1 MFKYN
6 LKFAW
11 RNLLKDRQFTLL
23 NLIGLST
30 GLACT
35 LMIYMWVTDE
45 MSFDKFHEKDS
56 QIYTLMESRRFPGK
70 VDISDES
77 SGILG
82 ETIAREFPE
91 VEYAAAEAPA
101 NWFQKFTLTVG
112 DKNIKGSGQYVGKDY
127 FNIFSFKLLDGNKNN
142 VLRDKHS
149 IVISEDLARKLF
161 GTTEHLIG
169 KGIQVEHDSTFFVS
183 GVFERIPEQSSEQFD
198 FVQPFEHYKDLQN
211 WVSSWDNMGPH
222 NFVLLKKGTDINLFN
237 KKIAPVISRNCT
249 DTFRTAYAYKFS
261 DNYLNNSFIHGNR
274 TGGKIEYVR
283 MFSLIAIF
291 ILMIACINFMNLS
304 TAKASRRL
312 KEVGIKKVIGANRR
326 QLIFQYIGESLVMGY
341 LALIVAVGLV
351 ALLLPEFNLLTGKHM
366 SLIPDVNL
374 VIAAFCIAGFTGL
387 IAGSYPALYLSGFK
401 PVEILK
407 GKLISSIGEVWVR
420 RGLVIFQFSLSVL
433 FIVAVG
439 VVYQQMKLIHNI
451 NLGFNKD
458 NVIRFNAE
466 GKVVGHEESFLAGL
480 KNIPG
485 VVNASGTYHSIIGKS
500 FGVNNLEW
508 EGKNPKDNNYIEC
521 MQSGYDFIPTMGM
534 EMQSGRNF
542 ARNYYDTLSMIL
554 NESAV
559 QLMGLKNPVGAN
571 IKWYGQKFQVIGVV
585 KNFHF
590 ESLHEPIRPLFF
602 TLADQAWNGWY
613 RTIVRIAS
621 GREKETIDR
630 IEKYYATFNPGFKL
644 DYVFLDEVFQKQYA
658 SENQMAVLSRY
669 FAGLTIL
676 ISCLGLFGL
685 AAFTAQRR
693 RKEIGIRKVLGA
705 SEGKIVGMLSKEFIQ
720 LVGISI
726 VIASPIAWIV
736 MSNWLS
742 GFSYRTEINGW
753 LFVFSGG
760 VALLIALITVSLQA
774 VRAAVSNPVTSL
786 RSE

>member
-1 MFKYN
+1 M
-6 LKFAW
+6 
-11 RNLLKDRQFTLL
+11 KDRQFTLL

-35 LMIYMWVTDE
+35 LLIYMWVSDE
-45 MSFDKFHEKDS
+45 LSFDKFHEKDG
-56 QIYTLMESRRFPGK
+56 QIYQLMESRRFPGK

-77 SGILG
+77 SGVLA

-91 VEYAAAEAPA
+91 VEYGAAEAPA

-127 FNIFSFKLLDGNKNN
+127 FNIFSFKLLDGNKNT
-142 VLRDKHS
+142 VLSDKHS

-161 GTTEHLIG
+161 GTTENLIG

-183 GVFERIPEQSSEQFD
+183 GVFELIPENSSEQFD
-198 FVQPFEHYKDLQN
+198 FVQSFEYYKDIQN
-211 WVSSWDNMGPH
+211 WVKSWDNMGPH

-237 KKIAPVISRNCT
+237 KKIAPVISKNCA

-261 DNYLNNSFIHGNR
+261 DNYLHNSFIHGNR
-274 TGGKIEYVR
+274 TGGKIAYVK

-291 ILMIACINFMNLS
+291 ILVIACINFMNLS

-312 KEVGIKKVIGANRR
+312 KEVGIKKVIGAGRR

-351 ALLLPEFNLLTGKHM
+351 ACLLPEFNQLTGKHM
-366 SLIPDVNL
+366 SLMPDLKL
-374 VIAAFCIAGFTGL
+374 VLGALCIAGFTGL

-407 GKLISSIGEVWVR
+407 GKMISSIEEVWVR
-420 RGLVIFQFSLSVL
+420 RGLVVFQFSLSVL

-451 NLGFNKD
+451 DLGFNKD

-508 EGKNPKDNNYIEC
+508 DGKNPKDNNYIEC

-534 EMQSGRNF
+534 EIISGRNF
-542 ARNYYDTLSMIL
+542 FKGHNDSTKMIL

-571 IKWYGQKFQVIGVV
+571 LKWYGQQFQVIGVV

-590 ESLHEPIRPLFF
+590 ESLHETIRPLFL
-602 TLADQAWNGWY
+602 TLANEAGNGWY
-613 RTIVRIAS
+613 RTIVRIAA
-621 GREKETIDR
+621 GNEKETLDR
-630 IEKYYATFNPGFKL
+630 IENYYASFNPGFKL

-658 SENQMAVLSRY
+658 SENQMAVLSKY

-705 SEGKIVGMLSKEFIQ
+705 SEGKIMGMLSKEFVQ

-726 VIASPIAWIV
+726 IIASPISWIV
-736 MSNWLS
+736 MNNWLS
-742 GFSYRTEINGW
+742 DFSYRTEISIW

-760 VALLIALITVSLQA
+760 LALLIALVTVSLQA
-774 VRAAVSNPVTSL
+774 IRAAVSNPTKSL

>member
-1 MFKYN
+1 M
-6 LKFAW
+6 
-11 RNLLKDRQFTLL
+11 KDRQFTLL

-35 LMIYMWVTDE
+35 LLIYMWVSDE
-45 MSFDKFHEKDS
+45 LSFDKFHEKND
-56 QIYTLMESRRFPGK
+56 QIYQLMESRRFPGK

-77 SGILG
+77 SGLLG

-101 NWFQKFTLTVG
+101 SWFQKFTLTVG
-112 DKNIKGSGQYVGKDY
+112 DKNIKGAGQYVGKDY
-127 FNIFSFKLLDGNKNN
+127 FNIFSFKLLDGNKNT

-183 GVFERIPEQSSEQFD
+183 GVFERIPEHSSEQFD
-198 FVQPFEHYKDLQN
+198 FVQPFDYYKDLQN
-211 WVSSWDNMGPH
+211 WVGTWDNMGPH
-222 NFVLLKKGTDINLFN
+222 NFILLKKGTDINLFN
-237 KKIAPVISRNCT
+237 KKIASVISRHCT

-261 DNYLNNSFIHGNR
+261 DNYLHNSFIHGNR

-291 ILMIACINFMNLS
+291 ILVIACINFMNLS
-304 TAKASRRL
+304 TAKASKRL

-326 QLIFQYIGESLVMGY
+326 QLIFQYIGESLVISF
-341 LALIVAVGLV
+341 LALLVAVGLV
-351 ALLLPEFNLLTGKHM
+351 ALMLPEFNQLTGKQM
-366 SLIPDVNL
+366 SLMPDINMV
-374 VIAAFCIAGFTGL
+374 AAALCIAGFTGL
-387 IAGSYPALYLSGFK
+387 IAGSYPALYLSGFR

-407 GKLISSIGEVWVR
+407 GKLISSVGEVWIR
-420 RGLVIFQFSLSVL
+420 RGLVVFQFSLSVL

-439 VVYQQMKLIHNI
+439 VVYQQMKLVHNI
-451 NLGFNKD
+451 NLGFSKD
-458 NVIRFNAE
+458 NVIRFGAE
-466 GKVVGHEESFLAGL
+466 GRVLGHEESFLAGL

-485 VVNASGTYHSIIGKS
+485 VVNASGTFHNIIGKS

-521 MQSGYDFIPTMGM
+521 MQAGYDLIPTMGM

-542 ARNYYDTLSMIL
+542 SKGYSDSLKMIL

-559 QLMGLKNPVGAN
+559 HLMGLKNPIGAN
-571 IKWYGQKFQVIGVV
+571 LKWYGDKYQVIGVV

-590 ESLHEPIRPLFF
+590 ESLHEPIRPLFL
-602 TLADQAWNGWY
+602 TLANEAWNGYY
-613 RTIVRIAS
+613 RTVVRIAV
-621 GREKETIDR
+621 GREKETLDR
-630 IEKYYATFNPGFKL
+630 IEKYYAAFNPGFKL
-644 DYVFLDEVFQKQYA
+644 EYVFLDEVYQKQYA
-658 SENQMAVLSRY
+658 SENQMAVLSKY

-693 RKEIGIRKVLGA
+693 RKEIGVRKVLGA
-705 SEGKIVGMLSKEFIQ
+705 SEGNIVGMLSKEFVQ
-720 LVGISI
+720 LVSVSI
-726 VIASPIAWIV
+726 IIASPVAWLV
-736 MSNWLS
+736 MNNWLN
-742 GFSYRTEINGW
+742 GFSYRTGISVW
-753 LFVFSGG
+753 LFVLSGAI
-760 VALLIALITVSLQA
+760 ALLIALGTVSVQA
-774 VRAAVSNPVTSL
+774 IRAAVSNPVNSL

>member
-1 MFKYN
+1 M
-6 LKFAW
+6 
-11 RNLLKDRQFTLL
+11 
-23 NLIGLST
+23 
-30 GLACT
+30 
-35 LMIYMWVTDE
+35 
-45 MSFDKFHEKDS
+45 
-56 QIYTLMESRRFPGK
+56 
-70 VDISDES
+70 
-77 SGILG
+77 
-82 ETIAREFPE
+82 
-91 VEYAAAEAPA
+91 
-101 NWFQKFTLTVG
+101 
-112 DKNIKGSGQYVGKDY
+112 
-127 FNIFSFKLLDGNKNN
+127 
-142 VLRDKHS
+142 
-149 IVISEDLARKLF
+149 
-161 GTTEHLIG
+161 
-169 KGIQVEHDSTFFVS
+169 
-183 GVFERIPEQSSEQFD
+183 
-198 FVQPFEHYKDLQN
+198 
-211 WVSSWDNMGPH
+211 
-222 NFVLLKKGTDINLFN
+222 
-237 KKIAPVISRNCT
+237 
-249 DTFRTAYAYKFS
+249 
-261 DNYLNNSFIHGNR
+261 
-274 TGGKIEYVR
+274 
-283 MFSLIAIF
+283 
-291 ILMIACINFMNLS
+291 
-304 TAKASRRL
+304 
-312 KEVGIKKVIGANRR
+312 
-326 QLIFQYIGESLVMGY
+326 SLV
-341 LALIVAVGLV
+341 
-351 ALLLPEFNLLTGKHM
+351 
-366 SLIPDVNL
+366 PDVNL
-374 VIAAFCIAGFTGL
+374 IVAALCIAGFTGL

-407 GKLISSIGEVWVR
+407 GKLISSIGEIWVR
-420 RGLVIFQFSLSVL
+420 RGLVVFQFSLSVL

-466 GKVVGHEESFLAGL
+466 GRVVGHEASFLTGL

-500 FGVNNLEW
+500 FGVNNLDW

-542 ARNYYDTLSMIL
+542 ARSYHDTLSMIL

-571 IKWYGQKFQVIGVV
+571 VKWYGQKFQVIGVV

-602 TLADQAWNGWY
+602 ALADEAYNGWY
-613 RTIVRIAS
+613 RTIVRIAA
-621 GREKETIDR
+621 GREKETLDR
-630 IEKYYATFNPGFKL
+630 IEKYYASFNPGFKL

-705 SEGKIVGMLSKEFIQ
+705 SEGKIVGMLSREFIQ
-720 LVGISI
+720 LVGIAI

-736 MSNWLS
+736 MNNWLS
-742 GFSYRTEINGW
+742 GFSYRAEISGW

-760 VALLIALITVSLQA
+760 IALLIALITVSLQA

>member
-23 NLIGLST
+23 NLVGLST

-35 LMIYMWVTDE
+35 LLIYMWVSDE
-45 MSFDKFHEKDS
+45 LSFDKFHEKND
-56 QIYTLMESRRFPGK
+56 QIYQLMESRRFLGR

-77 SGILG
+77 SGLLG

-101 NWFQKFTLTVG
+101 NWFQKFTLTAG
-112 DKNIKGSGQYVGKDY
+112 DKNIKGVGQYVGKDY
-127 FNIFSFKLLDGNKNN
+127 FNIFSYRLLDGNKST
-142 VLRDKHS
+142 VLSDKHS

-161 GTTEHLIG
+161 GTTENLIG
-169 KGIQVEHDSTFFVS
+169 RGIQIEHDSTFFVS
-183 GVFERIPEQSSEQFD
+183 GVFERIPENSSEQFD
-198 FVQPFEHYKDLQN
+198 FVQPFDYYKDLQN
-211 WVSSWDNMGPH
+211 WVGTWVNMGPH
-222 NFVLLKKGTDINLFN
+222 NFILLKKGTDIDLFN
-237 KKIAPVISRNCT
+237 KKIATVITRHCE

-261 DNYLNNSFIHGNR
+261 DNYLHNSFVHGNR

-291 ILMIACINFMNLS
+291 ILVIACINFMNLS

-312 KEVGIKKVIGANRR
+312 KEVGIKKVIGAGRR
-326 QLIFQYIGESLVMGY
+326 QLIFQYLGESLVMSF
-341 LALIVAVGLV
+341 LALLVAVGIV
-351 ALLLPEFNLLTGKHM
+351 ALLLPEFNKLTGKHM
-366 SLIPDVNL
+366 SLIPDIKL
-374 VIAAFCIAGFTGL
+374 VLAAIGIAGFTGL
-387 IAGSYPALYLSGFK
+387 IAGSYPALYLSGFR

-407 GKLISSIGEVWVR
+407 GKLISSIGEIWVR
-420 RGLVIFQFSLSVL
+420 RGLVVFQFSLSVL

-439 VVYQQMKLIHNI
+439 VVYQQMKLINNI
-451 NLGFNKD
+451 DLGFNKD
-458 NVIRFNAE
+458 NVLRINVE
-466 GKVVGHEESFLAGL
+466 GKVIRHEESFLTGL
-480 KNIPG
+480 KCIPG
-485 VVNASGTYHSIIGKS
+485 VVNASGTYHNIIGKN

-508 EGKNPKDNNYIEC
+508 DGKNPKDNNFIEC

-542 ARNYYDTLSMIL
+542 SRGYSDSLKMIL

-559 QLMGLKNPVGAN
+559 QLMGLKNPIGAN
-571 IKWYGQKFQVIGVV
+571 IKWYGDTYQVIGVV

-602 TLADQAWNGWY
+602 TLANEAWNGWY
-613 RTIVRIAS
+613 RTIVRIAA
-621 GREKETIDR
+621 GREKETLDR
-630 IEKYYATFNPGFKL
+630 IEKYYAIFNPGFKL
-644 DYVFLDEVFQKQYA
+644 DYVFLDEMYQKQYA
-658 SENQMAVLSRY
+658 SENQMAILSKY

-693 RKEIGIRKVLGA
+693 RKEIGVRKVLGA
-705 SEGKIVGMLSKEFIQ
+705 SEGNIVGMLSKEFVQ
-720 LVGISI
+720 LVSIAI
-726 VIASPIAWIV
+726 VIASPVAWLV
-736 MSNWLS
+736 MNNWLN
-742 GFSYRTEINGW
+742 GFSYRTSISWW
-753 LFVFSGG
+753 LFVLSGG
-760 VALLIALITVSLQA
+760 IALLIALGTVSLQA
-774 VRAAVSNPVTSL
+774 IRAAVSNPVNSL

>member
-11 RNLLKDRQFTLL
+11 RNLVKDRQFTLL

-35 LMIYMWVTDE
+35 LLIYMWVSDE
-45 MSFDKFHEKDS
+45 LSFDKFHEKDS
-56 QIYTLMESRRFPGK
+56 QIYQLMESRRFPGK

-77 SGILG
+77 SGVLG

-127 FNIFSFKLLDGNKNN
+127 FNIFSFKLLDGNKNS
-142 VLRDKHS
+142 VLSDKHS

-169 KGIQVEHDSTFFVS
+169 KGIQVDHDSTFFVS
-183 GVFERIPEQSSEQFD
+183 GVFQRIPEHSSEQFD
-198 FVQPFEHYKDLQN
+198 FVRSFEYYKDIES
-211 WVSSWDNMGPH
+211 WVKSWDNMGPH

-261 DNYLNNSFIHGNR
+261 DNYLHNSFIHGNR

-312 KEVGIKKVIGANRR
+312 KEVGIKKVIGAGRR
-326 QLIFQYIGESLVMGY
+326 QLILQYIGESLVMGY
-341 LALIVAVGLV
+341 IALIVAVGVV
-351 ALLLPEFNLLTGKHM
+351 ALLLPEFNQLTDKHM
-366 SLIPDVNL
+366 SLMPDTRL
-374 VIAAFCIAGFTGL
+374 VLAAFCIAGFTGL
-387 IAGSYPALYLSGFK
+387 VAGSYPALYLSGFK

-407 GKLISSIGEVWVR
+407 GKLISSIGEIWVR
-420 RGLVIFQFSLSVL
+420 RGLVVFQFSLSVL

-439 VVYQQMKLIHNI
+439 VVYEQMKLIHNI
-451 NLGFNKD
+451 SLGFNKD

-466 GKVVGHEESFLAGL
+466 GRVLGHEESFLTGL

-485 VVNASGTYHSIIGKS
+485 VINASGTYHSIIGKS

-542 ARNYYDTLSMIL
+542 SRTFYDTASMIL

-571 IKWYGQKFQVIGVV
+571 LKWYGQKFHVIGVV

-590 ESLHEPIRPLFF
+590 ESLHEPIRPLFL

-613 RTIVRIAS
+613 RTIVRIAA
-621 GREKETIDR
+621 GGEKETLDR

-658 SENQMAVLSRY
+658 SENQMAVLSKY

-705 SEGKIVGMLSKEFIQ
+705 SERKIVGMLSKEFIQ

-736 MSNWLS
+736 MNNWLS
-742 GFSYRTEINGW
+742 GFSYRTEISGW
-753 LFVFSGG
+753 LFVLSGG
-760 VALLIALITVSLQA
+760 IALLIALITVSLQA
-774 VRAAVSNPVTSL
+774 VRAAVSNPVISL

>member
-1 MFKYN
+1 
-6 LKFAW
+6 
-11 RNLLKDRQFTLL
+11 
-23 NLIGLST
+23 
-30 GLACT
+30 
-35 LMIYMWVTDE
+35 
-45 MSFDKFHEKDS
+45 
-56 QIYTLMESRRFPGK
+56 MESRRFPGK

-77 SGILG
+77 SGVLG

-127 FNIFSFKLLDGNKNN
+127 FNIFSFKLLDGNKNT
-142 VLRDKHS
+142 VLSDKHS

-183 GVFERIPEQSSEQFD
+183 GVFERIPEHSSEQFD
-198 FVQPFEHYKDLQN
+198 FVQSFEYYKDLQN
-211 WVSSWDNMGPH
+211 WVASWDNMGPH
-222 NFVLLKKGTDINLFN
+222 NFIVLKKGTDIDLFN
-237 KKIAPVISRNCT
+237 KKIASVISRHCT
-249 DTFRTAYAYKFS
+249 DTFRTAYVYKFS
-261 DNYLNNSFIHGNR
+261 DNYLHNSFIHGNR

-312 KEVGIKKVIGANRR
+312 KEVGIKKVIGAGRR

-341 LALIVAVGLV
+341 LALFVAVGLV
-351 ALLLPEFNLLTGKHM
+351 ACLLPEFNHLTGKHM
-366 SLIPDVNL
+366 SLMPDVNL
-374 VIAAFCIAGFTGL
+374 VIAALCIAGFTGL

-407 GKLISSIGEVWVR
+407 GKLISSIGEIWVR
-420 RGLVIFQFSLSVL
+420 RGLVVFQFSLSVL

-466 GKVVGHEESFLAGL
+466 GRVVGHEESFLAGL

-542 ARNYYDTLSMIL
+542 ARSYHDTLSMIL
-554 NESAV
+554 NESSV

-613 RTIVRIAS
+613 RTIVRIAA
-621 GREKETIDR
+621 GREKETLDR
-630 IEKYYATFNPGFKL
+630 IEKYYASFNPGFKL

-726 VIASPIAWIV
+726 VIASPVAWIV
-736 MSNWLS
+736 MNNWLS
-742 GFSYRTEINGW
+742 GFSYRTEISGW

-760 VALLIALITVSLQA
+760 IALLIALITVSLQA
-774 VRAAVSNPVTSL
+774 IRAAVSNPVKSL

>member
-1 MFKYN
+1 LFKYN

-30 GLACT
+30 GMACT

-45 MSFDKFHEKDS
+45 LSFDKFHEKDN
-56 QIYTLMESRRFPGK
+56 QIYQLMESRRFPGK

-77 SGILG
+77 SGVLG

-112 DKNIKGSGQYVGKDY
+112 DKNIKGTGQYVGKDY
-127 FNIFSFKLLDGNKNN
+127 FNIFSFKLLDGNKNS
-142 VLRDKHS
+142 VLSDKHS

-169 KGIQVEHDSTFFVS
+169 KGIQLEHDSTFFVS
-183 GVFERIPEQSSEQFD
+183 GVFERIPEHSSEQFD
-198 FVQPFEHYKDLQN
+198 FVQSFEYYKDIQS
-211 WVSSWDNMGPH
+211 WVKSWDNMGPH
-222 NFVLLKKGTDINLFN
+222 NFIVLKKGTDIDLFN

-249 DTFRTAYAYKFS
+249 DTFRTAYVYKFS
-261 DNYLNNSFIHGNR
+261 DNYLHNSFIHGNR
-274 TGGKIEYVR
+274 KGGKIEYVR

-312 KEVGIKKVIGANRR
+312 KEVGIKKVIGAGRR
-326 QLIFQYIGESLVMGY
+326 QLIFQYIGESLVMAY
-341 LALIVAVGLV
+341 IALIVAVGLV
-351 ALLLPEFNLLTGKHM
+351 ACLLPEFNLLTGKHM
-366 SLIPDVNL
+366 SLIPDVKL
-374 VIAAFCIAGFTGL
+374 IIAALCIAGFTGL
-387 IAGSYPALYLSGFK
+387 VAGSYPALYLSGFK

-407 GKLISSIGEVWVR
+407 GKLMSSIGEIWIR
-420 RGLVIFQFSLSVL
+420 RGLVVFQFSLSVL

-451 NLGFNKD
+451 GLGFNKD

-466 GKVVGHEESFLAGL
+466 GRVVGHEESFLAGL

-542 ARNYYDTLSMIL
+542 ARSYHDTLSMIL
-554 NESAV
+554 NESSV

-571 IKWYGQKFQVIGVV
+571 IKWYGQKFQVVGVV

-602 TLADQAWNGWY
+602 TLADEAYNGWY
-613 RTIVRIAS
+613 RTIVRIAG
-621 GREKETIDR
+621 GREKETLDR
-630 IEKYYATFNPGFKL
+630 IEKYYANFNPGFKL

-736 MSNWLS
+736 MNNWLS
-742 GFSYRTEINGW
+742 GFSYRTEISGW

-760 VALLIALITVSLQA
+760 IALLIALITVSLQA
-774 VRAAVSNPVTSL
+774 VRAAMSNPVTSL

>member
-1 MFKYN
+1 VFKYN

-35 LMIYMWVTDE
+35 LLIYMWVSDE
-45 MSFDKFHEKDS
+45 LSFDKFHEKNS
-56 QIYTLMESRRFPGK
+56 QIYQLMESRRFPGK

-77 SGILG
+77 SGILA

-91 VEYAAAEAPA
+91 VEYGAAEAPA

-127 FNIFSFKLLDGNKNN
+127 FNIFSFKLLDGNKNT
-142 VLRDKHS
+142 VLSDKHS

-161 GTTEHLIG
+161 GTTENLIG

-183 GVFERIPEQSSEQFD
+183 GVFERIPENSSEQFD
-198 FVQPFEHYKDLQN
+198 FVQSFEYYKDTN
-211 WVSSWDNMGPH
+211 GWVKSWDNMGPH
-222 NFVLLKKGTDINLFN
+222 NFIVLKKGTDINLFN
-237 KKIAPVISRNCT
+237 KKITPVISRNCK

-261 DNYLNNSFIHGNR
+261 DNYLHNSFIHGNR

-291 ILMIACINFMNLS
+291 ILVIACINFMNLS

-312 KEVGIKKVIGANRR
+312 KEVGIKKVIGAGRR

-351 ALLLPEFNLLTGKHM
+351 ACLLPEFNQLTGKHM
-366 SLIPDVNL
+366 SLKPDLNL

-407 GKLISSIGEVWVR
+407 GKMISSIGEVWVR
-420 RGLVIFQFSLSVL
+420 RGLVVFKFSLSFH
-433 FIVAVG
+433 FIVEVG

-451 NLGFNKD
+451 DLGFNKD
-458 NVIRFNAE
+458 HVIRFNAE
-466 GKVVGHEESFLAGL
+466 GRVVGHEESFLAGL
-480 KNIPG
+480 KNVPG

-508 EGKNPKDNNYIEC
+508 DGKNPKDNNYIEC

-534 EMQSGRNF
+534 EMKLGRNF
-542 ARNYYDTLSMIL
+542 FKGHNDSTKMIL

-559 QLMGLKNPVGAN
+559 QLMELKNPVGAN
-571 IKWYGQKFQVIGVV
+571 LKWYGQQFQVIGVV

-590 ESLHEPIRPLFF
+590 ESLHETIRPLFL
-602 TLADQAWNGWY
+602 TLANEAESGWY
-613 RTIVRIAS
+613 RTIVRIAA
-621 GREKETIDR
+621 GNEKETLDR

-658 SENQMAVLSRY
+658 SENQMAVLSKY

-720 LVGISI
+720 LVCISI
-726 VIASPIAWIV
+726 LIASPIAWIV
-736 MSNWLS
+736 MNNWLS
-742 GFSYRTEINGW
+742 DFSYRTEISGW

-760 VALLIALITVSLQA
+760 IALLIALITVSLQA
-774 VRAAVSNPVTSL
+774 IRAAISNPVTSL

>member
-35 LMIYMWVTDE
+35 LLIYMWVSDE
-45 MSFDKFHEKDS
+45 LSFDKFHEKDS
-56 QIYTLMESRRFPGK
+56 QIYQLMESRRFPGK

-77 SGILG
+77 SGVLA

-91 VEYAAAEAPA
+91 VEYGAAEAPA

-127 FNIFSFKLLDGNKNN
+127 FNIFSFKLLDGNKNT
-142 VLRDKHS
+142 VLSDKHS

-161 GTTEHLIG
+161 GTTENLIG

-183 GVFERIPEQSSEQFD
+183 GVFERIPENSSEQFD
-198 FVQPFEHYKDLQN
+198 FVQSFEYYKDTN
-211 WVSSWDNMGPH
+211 GWVKSWDNMGPH
-222 NFVLLKKGTDINLFN
+222 NFIVLKKGTDIDHFN
-237 KKIAPVISRNCT
+237 KKIAPVISRNCK

-261 DNYLNNSFIHGNR
+261 DNYLHNSFIHGNR

-291 ILMIACINFMNLS
+291 ILVIACINFMNLS

-312 KEVGIKKVIGANRR
+312 KEVGIKKVIGAGRR

-341 LALIVAVGLV
+341 IALVVAVGLV
-351 ALLLPEFNLLTGKHM
+351 AILLPQFNQLTGKHM
-366 SLIPDVNL
+366 SLISDVKV
-374 VIAAFCIAGFTGL
+374 VIAALCIAGVTGL
-387 IAGSYPALYLSGFK
+387 VAGSYPALYLSGFK

-407 GKLISSIGEVWVR
+407 GKLISSIGEIWVR
-420 RGLVIFQFSLSVL
+420 RGLVVFQFSLSVL
-433 FIVAVG
+433 FIVAVS

-451 NLGFNKD
+451 DLGFNKD
-458 NVIRFNAE
+458 NVIRINAE
-466 GKVVGHEESFLAGL
+466 GKVVGHEELFLTGL

-485 VVNASGTYHSIIGKS
+485 VINASGTYHNIIGKN

-534 EMQSGRNF
+534 EMKSGRNF
-542 ARNYYDTLSMIL
+542 SRTYHDTTKMIL
-554 NESAV
+554 NESSV

-571 IKWYGQKFQVIGVV
+571 LKWYGQQFQVVGVV

-602 TLADQAWNGWY
+602 VLADEAYNGWY
-613 RTIVRIAS
+613 RTIVRIAA
-621 GREKETIDR
+621 GREKETLDR
-630 IEKYYATFNPGFKL
+630 IEKYYASFNPGFKL

-658 SENQMAVLSRY
+658 SENQMAVLSKY

-705 SEGKIVGMLSKEFIQ
+705 SEGKIVGMLSKEFMQ

-726 VIASPIAWIV
+726 VIASPIAWMV
-736 MSNWLS
+736 MNNWLG
-742 GFSYRTEINGW
+742 GFSYRTEISIW

-760 VALLIALITVSLQA
+760 VALLIALVTVSLQA
-774 VRAAVSNPVTSL
+774 IRAAVSNPVKSL

>member
-30 GLACT
+30 GLTCT

-45 MSFDKFHEKDS
+45 MSFDKFHEKDG
-56 QIYTLMESRRFPGK
+56 QIYSLMESRRFPGK

-77 SGILG
+77 SGVLG

-112 DKNIKGSGQYVGKDY
+112 NKNIKGSGQYVGKDY
-127 FNIFSFKLLDGNKNN
+127 FNIFSFKLLDGNKNT
-142 VLRDKHS
+142 VLSDKHS

-169 KGIQVEHDSTFFVS
+169 KGIQLEHDSTFFVS
-183 GVFERIPEQSSEQFD
+183 GVFERIPEHSSEQFD
-198 FVQPFEHYKDLQN
+198 FVQSFEYYKDIQG
-211 WVSSWDNMGPH
+211 WVKSWDNMGPH
-222 NFVLLKKGTDINLFN
+222 NFIVLKKGTDINLFN

-261 DNYLNNSFIHGNR
+261 DNYLHNSFIHGNR

-312 KEVGIKKVIGANRR
+312 KEVGIKKVIGAGRR

-341 LALIVAVGLV
+341 LALFVAVGLV
-351 ALLLPEFNLLTGKHM
+351 ACLLPEFNRLTGKHM
-366 SLIPDVNL
+366 SLVPDVNL
-374 VIAAFCIAGFTGL
+374 VTASLCIAGFTGL

-407 GKLISSIGEVWVR
+407 GKLMSSIGEIWVR
-420 RGLVIFQFSLSVL
+420 RGLVVFQFSLSVL

-451 NLGFNKD
+451 GLGFNKD

-466 GKVVGHEESFLAGL
+466 GRVVGS
-480 KNIPG
+480 
-485 VVNASGTYHSIIGKS
+485 
-500 FGVNNLEW
+500 
-508 EGKNPKDNNYIEC
+508 
-521 MQSGYDFIPTMGM
+521 
-534 EMQSGRNF
+534 
-542 ARNYYDTLSMIL
+542 
-554 NESAV
+554 
-559 QLMGLKNPVGAN
+559 
-571 IKWYGQKFQVIGVV
+571 
-585 KNFHF
+585 
-590 ESLHEPIRPLFF
+590 
-602 TLADQAWNGWY
+602 
-613 RTIVRIAS
+613 
-621 GREKETIDR
+621 
-630 IEKYYATFNPGFKL
+630 
-644 DYVFLDEVFQKQYA
+644 
-658 SENQMAVLSRY
+658 
-669 FAGLTIL
+669 
-676 ISCLGLFGL
+676 
-685 AAFTAQRR
+685 
-693 RKEIGIRKVLGA
+693 
-705 SEGKIVGMLSKEFIQ
+705 
-720 LVGISI
+720 
-726 VIASPIAWIV
+726 
-736 MSNWLS
+736 
-742 GFSYRTEINGW
+742 
-753 LFVFSGG
+753 
-760 VALLIALITVSLQA
+760 
-774 VRAAVSNPVTSL
+774 
-786 RSE
+786 

>member
-11 RNLLKDRQFTLL
+11 RNLLKDPQFTLL

-56 QIYTLMESRRFPGK
+56 QIYSLMESRRFPGK

-77 SGILG
+77 SGLLG

-112 DKNIKGSGQYVGKDY
+112 DKNIKGSGQYVGNDY
-127 FNIFSFKLLDGNKNN
+127 FNIFSFKLLDGNKNT
-142 VLRDKHS
+142 VLKDKHS

-169 KGIQVEHDSTFFVS
+169 KGIQLEHDSTFFVS
-183 GVFERIPEQSSEQFD
+183 GVFERIPEHSSEQFD

-211 WVSSWDNMGPH
+211 WVGSWTNMGPH

-261 DNYLNNSFIHGNR
+261 DNYLHNSFIHGNR
-274 TGGKIEYVR
+274 TGGRIEYVR

-291 ILMIACINFMNLS
+291 ILLIACINFMNLS

-312 KEVGIKKVIGANRR
+312 KEVGIKKVIGAGRR
-326 QLIFQYIGESLVMGY
+326 QLILQYLGESLVMGY

-351 ALLLPEFNLLTGKHM
+351 ALLLPEFNQLTGKHM
-366 SLIPDVNL
+366 PLMPDVNL
-374 VIAAFCIAGFTGL
+374 VLAAFCITGFTGL
-387 IAGSYPALYLSGFK
+387 IAGSYPALYLSGFM
-401 PVEILK
+401 PIEILK
-407 GKLISSIGEVWVR
+407 GKLISSMGEVWVR

-466 GKVVGHEESFLAGL
+466 GRVLGNEESFLTGL

-521 MQSGYDFIPTMGM
+521 MQSGFDFIPTMGM
-534 EMQSGRNF
+534 EMQTGRNF
-542 ARNYYDTLSMIL
+542 SRTYYDTLSMIL

-613 RTIVRIAS
+613 RTIVRITA
-621 GREKETIDR
+621 GREKETLDG
-630 IEKYYATFNPGFKL
+630 IEKYYTTFNPGFKL

-658 SENQMAVLSRY
+658 SENQMAVLSKY

-726 VIASPIAWIV
+726 VIASPVAWIV
-736 MSNWLS
+736 MNNWLS
-742 GFSYRTEINGW
+742 GFSYRSEISGW

-760 VALLIALITVSLQA
+760 VALMIALITVSLQA
-774 VRAAVSNPVTSL
+774 IRAAVANPVKSL
-786 RSE
+786 RTE